1 MVIRKEHTMGTKLKD
16 DEALE
21 KLFEG
26 MSKEIARKV
35 NNQGCPTK
43 RAPIKKAPAKKAN
56 TKKK

>member
-1 MVIRKEHTMGTKLKD
+1 MKLKD

-43 RAPIKKAPAKKAN
+43 KVTPKKTVKKAV

>member
-1 MVIRKEHTMGTKLKD
+1 MKLKD

-26 MSKEIARKV
+26 MSAETARKV
-35 NNQGCPTK
+35 NNQGCPT
-43 RAPIKKAPAKKAN
+43 RRTSVKKATAKKAV

>member
-1 MVIRKEHTMGTKLKD
+1 MKLKD
-16 DEALE
+16 DEKLE

-26 MSKEIARKV
+26 MSRETARKV

-43 RAPIKKAPAKKAN
+43 KAPIKKTVKN

>member
-1 MVIRKEHTMGTKLKD
+1 MKLKD

-26 MSKEIARKV
+26 MSAETAKKV

-43 RAPIKKAPAKKAN
+43 RATPKKTVKKAV

>member
-1 MVIRKEHTMGTKLKD
+1 MKLKD

-26 MSKEIARKV
+26 MSKDIARKV

-43 RAPIKKAPAKKAN
+43 KATPKKTVKKAVAKK
-56 TKKK
+56 K